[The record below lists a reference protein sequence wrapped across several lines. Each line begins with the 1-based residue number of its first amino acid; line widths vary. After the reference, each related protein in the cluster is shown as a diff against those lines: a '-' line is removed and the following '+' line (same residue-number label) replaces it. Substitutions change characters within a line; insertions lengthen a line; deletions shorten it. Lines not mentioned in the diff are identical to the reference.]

1 MGSYIIAQDFKGVI
15 LLNGSDRTRAGK
27 NLIDMQDPNGKYFV
41 KEMINVA
48 KTKGSGAVECVYSN
62 TTTKSFQ
69 PKIYYMHAMEDD
81 LIACGVYK

>member
-1 MGSYIIAQDFKGVI
+1 
-15 LLNGSDRTRAGK
+15 
-27 NLIDMQDPNGKYFV
+27 
-41 KEMINVA
+41 MINVA